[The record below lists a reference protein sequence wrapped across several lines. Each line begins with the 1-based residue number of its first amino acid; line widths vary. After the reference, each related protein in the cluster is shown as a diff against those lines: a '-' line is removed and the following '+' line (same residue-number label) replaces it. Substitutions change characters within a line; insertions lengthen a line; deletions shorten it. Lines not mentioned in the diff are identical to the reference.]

1 MKNHIS
7 NIYILYYSITLIKMT
22 SINDIHTYLST
33 HTFIP
38 HSMGNYGNY
47 GLNMLGTDSII
58 EYQNDIWKFYA
69 FQGGSNDAIYY
80 NKNNNMIVL
89 NSVNMP
95 EGITRMEKKN

>member
-1 MKNHIS
+1 
-7 NIYILYYSITLIKMT
+7 MT
-22 SINDIHTYLST
+22 SIYDISTYLST

-58 EYQNDIWKFYA
+58 QYNNDIWMFYA
-69 FQGGSNDAIYY
+69 FQTGNNNAIYY

-89 NSVNMP
+89 NALNMP
-95 EGITRMEKKN
+95 EGITRLEEKN